1 MDGSTLELRIARMQV
16 RIASESDLPAWQD
29 FVDRAPGAS
38 CMHHVGW
45 LSVLKSAYWV
55 TPYFLIA
62 TSAAGDVQ
70 GILPLY
76 HSRSP
81 LTGPYVSSLED
92 GALAN
97 DADTVHALMSE
108 ARAVRDRTRAGYLQI
123 RGGPID
129 EPAPLTQPTVRT
141 FITTSQPAESLW
153 SAVKK
158 KDRWA
163 VRQAEKQPIRVEH
176 DPGQRGLEDFYRT
189 YAEHMH
195 ELGTPVMGLDAFR
208 AMRTY
213 LGTERLRLYLVKHGE
228 RLLGGMLC
236 IVQADRWTDYYAIVR
251 PSDDTKF
258 ANYLLYWF
266 VIRDA
271 SARGVSRL
279 DLGRSTP
286 DSNVHLFKRKWGGT
300 DVEVPYH
307 FYPARNAPL
316 RDVGLQ
322 QLKRGKGL
330 PQRIW
335 SRLPLALCNRL
346 GPLLRKQLP
355 FI

>member
-1 MDGSTLELRIARMQV
+1 
-16 RIASESDLPAWQD
+16 
-29 FVDRAPGAS
+29 
-38 CMHHVGW
+38 MHHAGW
-45 LSVLKSAYWV
+45 FRVLENAYWV
-55 TPYFLIA
+55 KPYFLMA
-62 TSAAGDVQ
+62 TSAAGDVR

-81 LTGPYVSSLED
+81 LTGPHVSSLED
-92 GALAN
+92 GALAYDTN
-97 DADTVHALMSE
+97 TVHALMNE
-108 ARAVRDRTRAGYLQI
+108 ARAVRDRARASYLQI

-129 EPAPLTQPTVRT
+129 QPAPLTQLTVRT
-141 FITTSQPAESLW
+141 FITTSQPAETLW

-158 KDRWA
+158 KSRWA
-163 VRQAEKQPIRVEH
+163 VRQAEKQSIRVEY

-195 ELGTPVMGLDAFR
+195 DLGTPVMGLDVFR
-208 AMRTY
+208 AMRTH
-213 LGTERLRLYLVKHGE
+213 LGTEQLRLYLVKHGK

-236 IVQADRWTDYYAIVR
+236 IVQANRWTDYYAIVR
-251 PSDDTKF
+251 PTDKTEF
-258 ANYLLYWF
+258 ANYLLYWH

-271 SARGVSRL
+271 SACGVSRL

-286 DSNVHLFKRKWGGT
+286 DSNVHLFKRKWGGV

-307 FYPARNAPL
+307 FYPAQNARL

-322 QLKRGKGL
+322 QLKRDNGL

-346 GPLLRKQLP
+346 GPLIRKQLP

>member
-1 MDGSTLELRIARMQV
+1 MQV
-16 RIASESDLPAWQD
+16 RIASESDLPAWQA
-29 FVDRAPGAS
+29 FVDRSPGAS
-38 CMHHVGW
+38 CMHHAGW
-45 LSVLKSAYWV
+45 LRVLKNAYWV
-55 TPYFLIA
+55 TPYFLMA
-62 TSAAGDVQ
+62 TSTAGDVQ

-81 LTGPYVSSLED
+81 LTGPHVSSLED
-92 GALAN
+92 GALAY
-97 DADTVHALMSE
+97 DANTVQALMNE
-108 ARAVRDRTRAGYLQI
+108 ARIVRDRTRASYLQI

-129 EPAPLTQPTVRT
+129 QPASLTQPTVRT
-141 FITTSQPAESLW
+141 FITTSLPAETLW
-153 SAVKK
+153 SRVKK
-158 KDRWA
+158 KSRWG
-163 VRQAEKQPIRVEH
+163 VRQAEKQSIRVEH
-176 DPGQRGLEDFYRT
+176 DSGQCGLEDFYRT

-195 ELGTPVMGLDAFR
+195 GLGTPVMGLDAFR
-208 AMRTY
+208 AMRTN
-213 LGTERLRLYLVKHGE
+213 LGTEHLRLYLVKHGK

-236 IVQADRWTDYYAIVR
+236 IVQANRWTDYYAIVR
-251 PSDDTKF
+251 PSDESEF

-271 SARGVSRL
+271 SACGVSRL

-286 DSNVHLFKRKWGGT
+286 DSNVHRFKQKWGGV

-307 FYPARNAPL
+307 FYPAPNAHL
-316 RDVGLQ
+316 RDIGLQ
-322 QLKRGKGL
+322 HLKRGKGL

-335 SRLPLALCNRL
+335 SHLPLALCNRL